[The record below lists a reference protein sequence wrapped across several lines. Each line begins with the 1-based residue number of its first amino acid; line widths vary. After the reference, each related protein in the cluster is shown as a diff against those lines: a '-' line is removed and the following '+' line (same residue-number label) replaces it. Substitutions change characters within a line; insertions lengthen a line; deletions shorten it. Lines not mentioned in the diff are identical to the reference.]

1 MKRDC
6 GGFTLVELIIGI
18 VLGTLLIAAA
28 LQVLITNQR
37 TYTAQNAQ
45 IQGEQT
51 TRAALDALS
60 SDLREIS
67 PRGGDLISMS
77 DSSVT
82 IRAAR
87 KLGLVC
93 ALSTSNPPL
102 LTVLKVGDFFAKGDS
117 VFIFAD
123 NNTSIS
129 SDDAWIA
136 AEVKSVDSTSVT
148 CGTKTAQTLS
158 FSGQGALFTQ
168 PTGDSVRVG
177 AEVRSFVRYTY
188 GLMTYQGK
196 TYLSRTDAS
205 GTESPMVGPLD
216 ASSGLH
222 LAYLDSLGSATATST
237 AVRMIQVTIKT
248 SSPVTNSLGDP
259 VSDSTTTVVYT
270 RN

>member
-1 MKRDC
+1 MKRDR
-6 GGFTLVELIIGI
+6 GGFTFVELIIAI
-18 VLGTLLIAAA
+18 VLGTLLILAA

-67 PRGGDLISMS
+67 PQGGDLLSMS
-77 DSSVT
+77 DSSLT

-87 KLGLVC
+87 KFGLVC
-93 ALSTSNPPL
+93 ALSTSNPPV
-102 LTVLKVGDFFAKGDS
+102 LTVLKVGDFFAKDDS

-123 NNTSIS
+123 NNPSIS
-129 SDDAWIA
+129 SDDAWIT
-136 AEVKSVDSTSVT
+136 AEVTKVDTTAT
-148 CGTKTAQTLS
+148 CGAKAAQNLTFNAQS
-158 FSGQGALFTQ
+158 ALFTQ

-177 AEVRSFVRYTY
+177 AEVRSFVIYTY

-205 GTESPMVGPLD
+205 GVQSPMVGPLD
-216 ASSGLH
+216 SSSGLH
-222 LAYLDSLGSATATST
+222 FAYLDSLGSATATST
-237 AVRMIQVTIKT
+237 DVRMIQVTIKT
-248 SSPVTNSLGDP
+248 SSPVTNSVGNP